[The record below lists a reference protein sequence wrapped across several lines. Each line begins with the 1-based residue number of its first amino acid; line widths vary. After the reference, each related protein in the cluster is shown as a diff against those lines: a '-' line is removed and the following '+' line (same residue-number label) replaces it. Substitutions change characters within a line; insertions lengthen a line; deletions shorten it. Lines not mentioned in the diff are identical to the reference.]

1 MKKLKDIRNDIN
13 NNYIIKD
20 IKDSLES
27 MCIIGNVIYEN
38 ILEEKEKNPEK
49 FIPINEA
56 IKCKKKDPFFCLGL
70 LAQNLEEQG
79 IMTVIEKEELKT
91 EEEKDLS
98 ISILDFIA
106 NGMINKTKFDLHFD
120 FGEERN
126 EQLLFNEYEQKKFK
140 DLIVEKISKK
150 FIISKENLILTNPQR
165 GSFKISLFQMED
177 FNKLSLKQLKSLFK
191 MDPTLC
197 KIKQIK
203 EDLIFKACKLTK
215 NMLDAKGNR
224 NTGWGIGEKR
234 GDIFISSSL
243 RMDRI
248 WIKCYWKL

>member
-1 MKKLKDIRNDIN
+1 MTV
-13 NNYIIKD
+13 IK
-20 IKDSLES
+20 
-27 MCIIGNVIYEN
+27 
-38 ILEEKEKNPEK
+38 KEKN
-49 FIPINEA
+49 
-56 IKCKKKDPFFCLGL
+56 
-70 LAQNLEEQG
+70 Q
-79 IMTVIEKEELKT
+79 
-91 EEEKDLS
+91 EEKDLS

-140 DLIVEKISKK
+140 DLIIEKISKK

-203 EDLIFKACKLTK
+203 EDLIF
-215 NMLDAKGNR
+215 
-224 NTGWGIGEKR
+224 
-234 GDIFISSSL
+234 
-243 RMDRI
+243 
-248 WIKCYWKL
+248 

>member
-56 IKCKKKDPFFCLGL
+56 IKYKKKDPLFCLGL

-106 NGMINKTKFDLHFD
+106 NGMINKTK
-120 FGEERN
+120 
-126 EQLLFNEYEQKKFK
+126 
-140 DLIVEKISKK
+140 I
-150 FIISKENLILTNPQR
+150 
-165 GSFKISLFQMED
+165 
-177 FNKLSLKQLKSLFK
+177 
-191 MDPTLC
+191 
-197 KIKQIK
+197 
-203 EDLIFKACKLTK
+203 
-215 NMLDAKGNR
+215 
-224 NTGWGIGEKR
+224 
-234 GDIFISSSL
+234 
-243 RMDRI
+243 
-248 WIKCYWKL
+248 

>member
-1 MKKLKDIRNDIN
+1 MKQLNTKKRSFFLSWIISTKFGRAKNNDCN
-13 NNYIIKD
+13 
-20 IKDSLES
+20 
-27 MCIIGNVIYEN
+27 
-38 ILEEKEKNPEK
+38 
-49 FIPINEA
+49 
-56 IKCKKKDPFFCLGL
+56 KKRK
-70 LAQNLEEQG
+70 
-79 IMTVIEKEELKT
+79 KST

-224 NTGWGIGEKR
+224 NTV
-234 GDIFISSSL
+234 
-243 RMDRI
+243 
-248 WIKCYWKL
+248 